1 MQFFDLK
8 AQNKLINKNI
18 NDAITRVI
26 NHGKFILGPEVENL
40 EQQLC
45 NYVGAS
51 YCISVANGTDALQI
65 ALMALDIKENDEVIV
80 PAFSY
85 IAAAEAVKLLNANV
99 RYVDIDPKNFC
110 MNVSQLEQLINE
122 RTKAIIPVSLYGNLP
137 DYDTINKIA
146 TKYKVPII
154 EDAAQSFGA
163 VYNGRK
169 SCNVTQI
176 ACTSFFPTKPLGCY
190 GDGGAIFTSDEVLAE
205 RIRKIARHGQS
216 RKYHHDLLGVNSRL
230 DTIQAAILIEKLKVL
245 DAERDLRQQTANFYS
260 SQLDGAVVIPYIE
273 QNCVSAW
280 AQYTIRVRN
289 RKRFMDQMHSHGIP
303 TMIHY
308 PLALNQ
314 QKSVADYNANMPESV
329 KAAQEVISLP
339 IHAYLTN
346 ADKQNVID
354 AVLKSAS

>member
-8 AQNKLINKNI
+8 TQNEVLHTKI
-18 NDAITRVI
+18 NDAIARVI
-26 NHGKFILGPEVENL
+26 KHGKFILGPEVDNL

-51 YCISVANGTDALQI
+51 FCISVANGTDALQI
-65 ALMALDIKENDEVIV
+65 ALMALNIEENDEVIL

-85 IAAAEAVKLLNANV
+85 IAAAEAVKLLKANV
-99 RYVDIDPKNFC
+99 RYVDINPKTFC
-110 MNVSQLEQLINE
+110 MDVLQLEQLINE
-122 RTKAIIPVSLYGNLP
+122 KTKAIIPVSLYGNLP

-146 TKYKVPII
+146 EKYKITVI

-163 VYNGRK
+163 VYKGEK

-190 GDGGAIFTSDEVLAE
+190 GDGGAIFTSDELLAD
-205 RIRKIARHGQS
+205 RIRKLARHGQS
-216 RKYHHDLLGVNSRL
+216 KKYFHELLGVNSRL

-245 DAERDLRQQTANFYS
+245 DAERELRQQTANFYN
-260 SQLDGAVVIPYIE
+260 SQLDGTVEIPNIE
-273 QNCVSAW
+273 KNCLSAW

-289 RKRFMDQMHSHGIP
+289 RQKFMERMQYQGIP

-314 QKSVADYNANMPESV
+314 QKSVADYDANVPESE
-329 KAAQEVISLP
+329 KAAEDVISLP
-339 IHAYLTN
+339 IHAYLT
-346 ADKQNVID
+346 D
-354 AVLKSAS
+354 AEKENIIEVALKSVS